1 MINNVIAVIEFNVCW
16 SNNENYVRL
25 VMSLHLLNSIYA
37 KGMSGEITGIHRM
50 INSAINVIQYM
61 KNDDCTEMQ
70 SSINDGRAINNLIAV
85 IECMKK

>member
-1 MINNVIAVIEFNVCW
+1 MK
-16 SNNENYVRL
+16 L
-25 VMSLHLLNSIYA
+25 Q
-37 KGMSGEITGIHRM
+37 GIHRM

-70 SSINDGRAINNLIAV
+70 STFNDVRTINNLIAV